1 MPSTSCFHSILAASA
16 LILVAGCG
24 GGGSDAPPIGR
35 VEGVVK
41 MDGQP
46 LPGVIVGFEPQG
58 VSVGGPSNGRTDDQG
73 HYELTYS
80 NGTKGAIIGT
90 HKVTITTPT
99 EGPPPPGQK
108 YKDPIPARYNS
119 ASELSQEVQAGA
131 NVIDLELSSQ

>member
-1 MPSTSCFHSILAASA
+1 
-16 LILVAGCG
+16 
-24 GGGSDAPPIGR
+24 
-35 VEGVVK
+35 